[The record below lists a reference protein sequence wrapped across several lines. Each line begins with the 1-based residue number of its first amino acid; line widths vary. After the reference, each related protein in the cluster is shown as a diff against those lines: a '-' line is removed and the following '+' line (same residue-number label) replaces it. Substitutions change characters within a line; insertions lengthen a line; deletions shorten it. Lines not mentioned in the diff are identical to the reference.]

1 MPDYGN
7 GGMLVN
13 ASTQFTN
20 AYTGQAVPFDAQH
33 TLTPVMNKT
42 YYDTQAIENVK
53 ANEIFA
59 QFGRK
64 QSLPLHHGTTIER
77 RKPNTFGDV
86 QRLEEGVIPVGKKFG
101 YSFVTMEIFEYG
113 DYAALTTWVD
123 QHAIDPVMLDMTEE
137 LTNAGVATR
146 DKLVRDELLT
156 GTVVYFAPKIAA
168 DGTETEVLARAEIDK
183 TCILTPDLV
192 ARVATEL
199 ATMRAPRMEDG
210 SVAVGIVH
218 PQVAYDLRRSEG
230 WMEAH
235 KYAAPEQIF
244 NGEIGKL
251 HGIRFIESPD
261 AKIFK
266 AKNLAGDTANLAVN
280 GKVENSDIVM
290 FDGGEVEEGALVGR
304 GVTIG
309 GTYAVIRANTEDKM
323 ILSTRVTAADNAV
336 IAPEGGGA
344 GGTAV
349 YVTEF
354 LTKDAFDV
362 VDAEGGGM
370 RIIHKTPAEAGG
382 PLEQFG
388 TVGLKFSAGAKIIYQ
403 ERIVRV
409 ESGSTMGDI
418 AVGN

>member
-33 TLTPVMNKT
+33 TLTPVMNKS

-59 QFGRK
+59 QVGRK

-218 PQVAYDLRRSEG
+218 PQVAYDLRRSDG

-266 AKNLAGDTANLAVN
+266 AKDPTADGSTLTVAEDAVD
-280 GKVENSDIVM
+280 SDIVKIK
-290 FDGGEVEEGALVGR
+290 GEVEENALVGR
-304 GVTIG
+304 GVMIG
-309 GTYAVIRANTEDKM
+309 GVYAVIRANTKDKL
-323 ILSTRVTAADNAV
+323 ILSKRMNAYSDAEIV
-336 IAPEGGGA
+336 PEGGGKN
-344 GGTAV
+344 GTAV

>member
-13 ASTQFTN
+13 ASTQYVN
-20 AYTGQAVPFDAQH
+20 SYTGQGIPFDAKN
-33 TLTPVMNKT
+33 TMAPVVNKT

-53 ANEIFA
+53 AHEVFA

-64 QSLPLHHGTTIER
+64 QTLPLHSGTTIER
-77 RKPNTFGDV
+77 RKPNTFPDV
-86 QRLEEGVIPVGKKFG
+86 SRLVEGVIPVGKKFG

-113 DYAALTTWVD
+113 DYTALTEWVD

-137 LTNAGVATR
+137 LTNAGTATR

-156 GTVVYFAPKIAA
+156 GTVVYYAPKIAA
-168 DGTETEVLARAEIDK
+168 DGTETEVLSRANLDK
-183 TCILTPDLV
+183 TCIMTPDLV
-192 ARVATEL
+192 SRVATEL

-210 SVAVGIVH
+210 SVAVAIIH
-218 PQVAYDLRRSEG
+218 PQVAYDLRKSDG
-230 WMEAH
+230 WLEAH
-235 KYAAPEQIF
+235 KYAAPEAIF

-251 HGIRFIESPD
+251 HGIRFVESPD

-266 AKNLAGDTANLAVN
+266 ARDLAADATNLTVNGAVN
-280 GKVENSDIVM
+280 DSDVVM
-290 FDGGEVEEGALVGR
+290 FDGGTVEEGELVGR
-304 GVTIG
+304 GVFIG
-309 GTYAVIRANTEDKM
+309 GIYAVIRMNTEDKM
-323 ILSTRVTAADNAV
+323 ILSQRVTASDNAQIV
-336 IAPEGGGA
+336 PEGGGA
-344 GGTAV
+344 NGTAV

-354 LTKDAFDV
+354 LTPDAFDV
-362 VDAEGGGM
+362 VSAEGGNM

-388 TVGLKFSAGAKIIYQ
+388 TVGLKFQAGAKIIYQ

-409 ESGSTMGDI
+409 ESGGTMGDI

>member
-13 ASTQFTN
+13 ASTQFVN
-20 AYTGQAVPFDAQH
+20 SYTGQGVPFDAQH
-33 TLTPVMNKT
+33 TMTPQMKT
-42 YYDTQAIENVK
+42 YYDTEAIKNVK
-53 ANEIFA
+53 AKEVFA

-64 QSLPLHHGTTIER
+64 QSLPEKHGTTIER

-101 YSFVTMEIFEYG
+101 YSAVTMDIYEYG

-137 LTNAGVATR
+137 LTNSGVATR

-156 GTVVYFAPKIAA
+156 GTVVIYAPKIAA
-168 DGTETEVLARAEIDK
+168 DGTETEVTGRAQIDK
-183 TCILTPDLV
+183 TCILTPDLISQ
-192 ARVATEL
+192 VATEL
-199 ATMRAPRMEDG
+199 ATMRAPRMSDG
-210 SVAVGIVH
+210 SVAVGIIH
-218 PQVAYDLRRSEG
+218 PQVAYDLRKSEG
-230 WMEAH
+230 WLEAH

-251 HGIRFIESPD
+251 HGIRFIESAD

-266 AKNLAGDTANLAVN
+266 ARDLTASAATLAVN
-280 GKVENSDIVM
+280 GQVNDSDIVL
-290 FDGGEVEEGALVGR
+290 FDGGDVDEGELAGR

-309 GTYAVIRANTEDKM
+309 GVHAIIRANTQDKL
-323 ILSTRVTAADNAV
+323 ILDRKVTAADNAV
-336 IAPEGGGA
+336 IASEGGGA
-344 GGTAV
+344 NGTAV
-349 YVTEF
+349 YACEF
-354 LTKDAFDV
+354 MTQDAFDV

-388 TVGLKFSAGAKIIYQ
+388 TVGLKFSAGAKVIYQ

-409 ESGSTMGDI
+409 ECGSTMGDK

>member
-13 ASTQFTN
+13 ASTQFVN
-20 AYTGQAVPFDAQH
+20 AYTGQAAPFDAQH
-33 TLTPVMNKT
+33 TLTPVMNKS

-53 ANEIFA
+53 ATEIFA

-64 QSLPLHHGTTIER
+64 QSLPLNHGTTIER

-156 GTVVYFAPKIAA
+156 GTVVYFAPKINE
-168 DGTETEVLARAEIDK
+168 DGTETEVLARADIDK

-266 AKNLAGDTANLAVN
+266 AKDLTADGSAITVAEDAVD
-280 GKVENSDIVM
+280 SDIVKIN
-290 FDGGEVEEGALVGR
+290 GEVEENALVGR
-304 GVTIG
+304 GVMIG
-309 GTYAVIRANTEDKM
+309 GVYAVIRANTQDKL
-323 ILSTRVTAADNAV
+323 ILSKRVNASQGANIV
-336 IAPEGGGA
+336 PEGGGKN
-344 GGTAV
+344 GTAV

-362 VDAEGGGM
+362 VDAEGGGV

-388 TVGLKFSAGAKIIYQ
+388 TVGLKFSAGAKIMYQ